1 MKTIIHQPIIRWPLV
16 AFLLLSTMN
25 AWAETSPV
33 LTLPPLPYPREALAP
48 HVSAQTIDFHY
59 GKHHQGYL
67 NNLNR
72 QIAGTPLA
80 ELTVEQIVL
89 AAAGKS
95 GQEGVFNNAAQVW
108 NHTFFWSCM
117 KPGGGGKPDGR
128 LLSMIEAR
136 FGSYEAFRT
145 SFRDAALGQFGSGWA
160 WLVQIGDQLEVVKT
174 ANADTPLAHGQRPL
188 LTCDV
193 WEHAYYLDYQNR
205 RQAFVEAFLDHLVN
219 WDFVVGQLK

>member
-1 MKTIIHQPIIRWPLV
+1 
-16 AFLLLSTMN
+16 
-25 AWAETSPV
+25 
-33 LTLPPLPYPREALAP
+33 
-48 HVSAQTIDFHY
+48 
-59 GKHHQGYL
+59 
-67 NNLNR
+67 
-72 QIAGTPLA
+72 
-80 ELTVEQIVL
+80 
-89 AAAGKS
+89 
-95 GQEGVFNNAAQVW
+95 
-108 NHTFFWSCM
+108 
-117 KPGGGGKPDGR
+117 
-128 LLSMIEAR
+128 MIEAR

>member
-1 MKTIIHQPIIRWPLV
+1 MKTIMVQPGTRVYLAV
-16 AFLLLSTMN
+16 LLLSAMN
-25 AWAETSPV
+25 TWAATSAVP
-33 LTLPPLPYPREALAP
+33 TLPPLPYPRDALVP
-48 HVSAQTIDFHY
+48 HISAQTLDFHY
-59 GKHHQGYL
+59 GKHHQGYW
-67 NNLNR
+67 NNLVR
-72 QIAGTPLA
+72 QTAGTPLA
-80 ELTVEQIVL
+80 ELTAAQIVL
-89 AAAGKS
+89 ATAGKPD
-95 GQEGVFNNAAQVW
+95 QQGVFNNAAQVW